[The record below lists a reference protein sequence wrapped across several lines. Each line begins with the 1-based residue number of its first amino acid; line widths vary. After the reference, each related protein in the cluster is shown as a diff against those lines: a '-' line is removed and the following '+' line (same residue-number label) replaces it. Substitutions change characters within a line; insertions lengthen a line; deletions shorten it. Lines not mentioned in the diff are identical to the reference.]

1 VKASYNRAESAYM
14 PYALS
19 RRLFSAGLAT
29 LPLMGQQ
36 GPKERTQASVPDDP
50 DAPGPQSGTLPE
62 SVPFPA
68 SLSFAHRDHV
78 PRVEPFSM
86 TQVRLLPG
94 PFLDAQEA
102 NSTYLHALPTE
113 RLIHTFR
120 LNAGLQSTA
129 EPLGGWE
136 KPDCELRGHFTGHF
150 LSACALLYSS
160 TGDETVKAKGD
171 AIVAEL
177 AKCQRRLAGGY
188 LSAFPIELFDR
199 LNARKDVWAP
209 FYTVHKIMAGLF
221 DMHQLCRNR
230 QALEVLTGMAQW
242 ADAWSA
248 TIPPDHMQWLLDTEY
263 GGMGDVLYNLAALTG
278 ENRFAV
284 VGDRFVKLRFFNP
297 LGLHRDQLRGLH
309 ANTHIPQ
316 VIASARR
323 YEISSDPRFREVA
336 DFFWSQVV
344 GMRTYATGGT
354 SNNEGWLTDP
364 GNLAGE
370 LACGVDTNE
379 CCCAYNMLKL
389 TRKLYTWTADPRYF
403 DFYERV
409 LWNHRL
415 GTIDLANGH
424 TQYYL
429 NVRPGSW
436 RSFATAYDSFWC
448 CNGTGVEEHAKY
460 NDSIYFHSGESLYV
474 NLFIASELDWKQ
486 QGVKIR
492 QETRFPELSSTELK
506 IETNQAARFAVHLRI
521 PSWIAGFA
529 TIRLNGKE
537 SEISAAP
544 GSYATL
550 LRTWKSGDRIE
561 LDLPMSVRDERLSG
575 DETQRAILYG
585 PLLLAGQFGREG
597 IAPELRVGPMGSHP
611 EKAPTLNIPALPFG
625 RHEVST
631 WIHPG
636 ATSLTFETAG
646 PQHLVIRPFYKVS
659 DARYTVYWRTA

>member
-1 VKASYNRAESAYM
+1 M
-14 PYALS
+14 PYSLS
-19 RRLFSAGLAT
+19 RRIFSAGLAA

-36 GPKERTQASVPDDP
+36 KPKEVTQASVPDDP

-62 SVPFPA
+62 AAPFQTP
-68 SLSFAHRDHV
+68 LSFTPRAQAL
-78 PRVEPFSM
+78 RVEPFSL

-102 NSTYLHALPTE
+102 DRTYMHALPVE
-113 RLIHTFR
+113 RLVHTFR
-120 LNAGLQSTA
+120 LNAGLESTA
-129 EPLGGWE
+129 VPLGGWE
-136 KPDCELRGHFTGHF
+136 KPDSEVRGHFTGHF

-160 TGDETVKAKGD
+160 SGDETVKAKGD

-177 AKCQRRLAGGY
+177 AKCQGRLARGY

-199 LNARKDVWAP
+199 LNARKEVWAP

-221 DMHQLCRNR
+221 DMHQLCGNA
-230 QALEVLTGMAQW
+230 QALAVLIGMAQW
-242 ADAWSA
+242 VDAWTA
-248 TIPPDHMQWLLDTEY
+248 AIPPDHMQWVLDTEY
-263 GGMGDVLYNLAALTG
+263 GGMGEVLYNLAVLTG

-284 VGDRFVKLRFFNP
+284 AGDRFVKLRFANP
-297 LGLHRDQLRGLH
+297 LALHRDQLRGLH

-316 VIASARR
+316 VIAGARR
-323 YEISSDPRFREVA
+323 YEISGDPRFREVA
-336 DFFWSQVV
+336 SFFWNQVA

-370 LACGVDTNE
+370 LARGVDSDE
-379 CCCAYNMLKL
+379 CCCAYNMLRL
-389 TRKLYTWTADPRYF
+389 TRRLYIWTADPRYF

-429 NVRPGSW
+429 NITPGSW

-460 NDSIYFHSGESLYV
+460 NDSIYFHSGDSLYV

-486 QGVKIR
+486 QGAKIR
-492 QETRFPELSSTELK
+492 QETRFPESPSTELK
-506 IETNQAARFAVHLRI
+506 IETSQPSRFAVHLRI

-529 TIRLNGKE
+529 TIRVNGKE
-537 SEISAAP
+537 SEIFATP

-550 LRTWKSGDRIE
+550 LRTWKTGDRVE
-561 LDLPMSVRDERLSG
+561 LDLPMTLRDEPLSG
-575 DETQRAILYG
+575 DEAQRAILYG
-585 PLLLAGQFGREG
+585 PLLLAGEFGGAG
-597 IAPELRVGPMGSHP
+597 ITPELRVGPMGSHP
-611 EKAPTLNIPALPFG
+611 EKAPTLNIPALPI
-625 RHEVST
+625 RNRDVST
-631 WIHPG
+631 WIRPG
-636 ATSLTFETAG
+636 ATPLTFDTTG
-646 PQHLVIRPFYKVS
+646 PERLLLRPFHKVS
-659 DARYTVYWRTA
+659 DARYNLYWRTA

>member
-1 VKASYNRAESAYM
+1 M
-14 PYALS
+14 
-19 RRLFSAGLAT
+19 
-29 LPLMGQQ
+29 
-36 GPKERTQASVPDDP
+36 PDDP

-62 SVPFPA
+62 SAPFQNTV
-68 SLSFAHRDHV
+68 SFSRRDCAL
-78 PRVEPFSM
+78 RVEPFSM

-102 NSTYLHALPTE
+102 NRTYLHALPAE
-113 RLIHTFR
+113 RLLHTFR

-136 KPDCELRGHFTGHF
+136 KPDCELRGHFAGHF

-160 TGDETVKAKGD
+160 TGDEIVKAKGD

-177 AKCQRRLAGGY
+177 AKCQSRLAGGY
-188 LSAFPIELFDR
+188 LSAFPISLFDR
-199 LNARKDVWAP
+199 LNARKAVWAP
-209 FYTVHKIMAGLF
+209 FYTVHKVMAGLF
-221 DMHQLCRNR
+221 DMYQLCGNR
-230 QALEVLTGMAQW
+230 QALEVLTGVAQW
-242 ADAWSA
+242 ADGWSA
-248 TIPPDHMQWLLDTEY
+248 AVTPDHMQWVLDTEY
-263 GGMGDVLYNLAALTG
+263 GGMGEVLYNLAALTG

-284 VGDRFVKLRFFNP
+284 AGDRFVKLRFFNP
-297 LGLHRDQLRGLH
+297 LALHRDQLRGLH
-309 ANTHIPQ
+309 TNTHIPQ
-316 VIASARR
+316 VIAAARR
-323 YEISSDPRFREVA
+323 YEIGSDPRFREVA

-344 GMRTYATGGT
+344 GTRTYATGGT

-370 LACGVDTNE
+370 LARGVDSNE
-379 CCCAYNMLKL
+379 CCCAHNMLKL

-415 GTIDLANGH
+415 GTIDPANGH

-429 NVRPGSW
+429 NVTPGSW
-436 RSFATAYDSFWC
+436 RTFATAYDSFWC

-460 NDSIYFHSGESLYV
+460 NDSIYFHSGNSLYV

-486 QGVKIR
+486 RGVKIR
-492 QETRFPELSSTELK
+492 QDTRFPESSSTELK
-506 IETNQAARFAVHLRI
+506 IETTQPVRFALHLRI
-521 PSWIAGFA
+521 PSWTAGFA

-537 SEISAAP
+537 LEVSAAP

-550 LRTWKSGDRIE
+550 LRTWKSGDRVE
-561 LDLPMSVRDERLSG
+561 LDVPMTIRDEGLSG

-585 PLLLAGQFGREG
+585 PLLLAGEFGSEG
-597 IAPELRVGPMGSHP
+597 ITPQLRVGPMGSHP
-611 EKAPTLNIPALPFG
+611 GKAATVNIPVLPFG
-625 RHEVST
+625 NHDVST

-636 ATSLTFETAG
+636 AASLTFETAG
-646 PQHLVIRPFYKVS
+646 SDHLRLRPFYQVS